1 MICPNRKEWQ
11 EDSSDEYGSKTIYHR
26 CEVKKKELMLMGNEF
41 APEISEVATRYTTQ
55 IENFLV
61 LSRTFSTP
69 MGCPYSLE
77 LLMMEPK

>member
-1 MICPNRKEWQ
+1 
-11 EDSSDEYGSKTIYHR
+11 
-26 CEVKKKELMLMGNEF
+26 MGNEF